1 MGLKKFYALIDTRQL
16 LNEELFEFSMIVM
29 DRTGLIYN
37 AATILLGDSNALH
50 HANIEKN
57 LIAQYSKLLAKED
70 VLSRASPGPI
80 NIWLNQI
87 YQKYVPTLVGRDI
100 YQQIV
105 SCDSFGISLQM
116 FEKIEC
122 LTVMSKA
129 LLEKS
134 KTFQALAKNHDKF
147 NQLIQ
152 PEDKFQHRLD
162 FLRAFLITGL
172 GTGYPTTGHKDN
184 REIWSRLLSVLLD
197 TKKPKFDEVKGLQ
210 VLKML

>member
-1 MGLKKFYALIDTRQL
+1 
-16 LNEELFEFSMIVM
+16 MIVM

-37 AATILLGDSNALH
+37 GTTILLGDSNALQH
-50 HANIEKN
+50 STIEKN
-57 LIAQYSKLLAKED
+57 LIAQYTKLLAKDEI
-70 VLSRASPGPI
+70 LSRISSESI
-80 NIWLNQI
+80 NTWLNQLNR
-87 YQKYVPTLVGRDI
+87 KYVPTLVGCDI
-100 YQQIV
+100 SQQIA

-122 LTVMSKA
+122 LTVMSKT

-134 KTFQALAKNHDKF
+134 KTFQALANNHDKL

-152 PEDKFQHRLD
+152 PKDKFQHRID

-172 GTGYPTTGHKDN
+172 GAGHPTTGHKDN

-197 TKKPKFDEVKGLQ
+197 TKKPKFDEAKGLQ